1 MPFIDEAAITVRS
14 GDGGRGCVSFRR
26 EKFVPRGGPDGGN
39 GGNGGSVVLRVS
51 PHLST
56 LLDFRYRKIYKAGR
70 GQHGMGKNMY
80 GRNAHDLV
88 ISVPPGTIV
97 KDAETGEVLADLTNE
112 GDEFLAAAGGRGG
125 RGNSAFVSSTN
136 QAPDRADPGKPGVE
150 RRLLLTLKLI
160 AHIGL
165 VGLPNAGKST
175 LLSRISKARPKI
187 ADYPFTTLSPVLGVV
202 THRDEEFVVA
212 DLPGLIEGAH
222 RGAGLGHRFL
232 KHAERTEGLVHVIDA
247 SLPHAKMAEAFR
259 TVREEMEKYRPEL
272 AERPT
277 ILAFNKMDLTG
288 ARESAEKAV
297 AQLNTPAASV
307 YYISAVTGEGLTDL
321 LDGLLALRKRKATD
335 AT

>member
-39 GGNGGSVVLRVS
+39 GGNGGSVVLQVS

-56 LLDFRYRKIYKAGR
+56 LLDFRYRKIFKAKR

-80 GRNAHDLV
+80 GKNAPDLV
-88 ISVPPGTIV
+88 IAVPPGTIIH
-97 KDAETGEVLADLTNE
+97 DEETGAVLADLTKE
-112 GDEFLAAAGGRGG
+112 GEAFVAAAGGRGG
-125 RGNSAFVSSTN
+125 RGNSAFASATN
-136 QAPDRADPGKPGVE
+136 QAPDRADPGRPGVE
-150 RRLLLTLKLI
+150 RRLFLTLKLI

-175 LLSRISKARPKI
+175 LLSRISQARPKI

-202 THRDEEFVVA
+202 THRDQEFVVA

-232 KHAERTEGLVHVIDA
+232 KHAERTEGLVHVVDA
-247 SLPHAKMAEAFR
+247 SHPAGRIEEAYR
-259 TVREEMEKYRPEL
+259 TVREEMEKFRPEL
-272 AERPT
+272 ADRPT
-277 ILAFNKMDLTG
+277 ILAFNKMDLPG
-288 ARESAEKAV
+288 ARESAKKAL
-297 AQLNTPAASV
+297 ARLNFPVASV
-307 YYISAVTGEGLTDL
+307 YYISAVTGEGISAL
-321 LDGLLALRKRKATD
+321 LDGMSAFRKKRAPD